1 MTRSKSFAI
10 RIRVANH
17 WKVPF
22 VLKDT
27 SPTQEIHPDRS
38 FKACSLTESTAEAP
52 EDKPSKDIG
61 TGGSKA
67 LVEAATRA
75 VLELNYPPCG
85 AVDFH
90 WIPQHQSH
98 TCT

>member
-1 MTRSKSFAI
+1 LGASTLEGVLHFKGHLVYTRDPSGSI
-10 RIRVANH
+10 
-17 WKVPF
+17 
-22 VLKDT
+22 
-27 SPTQEIHPDRS
+27 
-38 FKACSLTESTAEAP
+38 FKAYSSTKLTVEAP

-75 VLELNYPPCG
+75 VLELNYPPYG

-90 WIPQHQSH
+90 
-98 TCT
+98 